1 MNKNQSYNRR
11 KFVKYVSSAA
21 VGTLFFRPLMGM
33 DKCISTGQTSLI
45 NELKHVVVAGKH
57 GRFYAWP
64 ANNGMWTWD
73 EGKEILIGYTDGPL
87 LEQRGHNIGHPQL
100 TKLARSKDGGKTWTS
115 ESPDNFVGDRSNP
128 APSPGNFTFDHRGFA
143 LRVAAAGYHGTDD
156 PTGRF
161 FVSYSRGKS
170 WQGPFR
176 FNDLND
182 DPNLEG
188 MQITARTSYL
198 VSDSDTCQLFMT
210 ARDPR
215 LEDANRL
222 DKPFVAE
229 TKDGGKTFQF
239 VSWIVPWSDPY
250 RAVMP
255 STVRT
260 SNGKIVVATRRRNPQ
275 DIEQQCWIDCYVSSD
290 KGRNWSYLSNVGLTG
305 VFNGNPPGLTL
316 LGDGRL
322 ACVYGNRSTR
332 QMIVRFSDDEGESWS
347 REYVIRDKPLNHDI
361 GYPQITQNADGKI
374 VAVYY
379 LATDEFPHSHIEAAI
394 WLP

>member
-1 MNKNQSYNRR
+1 M
-11 KFVKYVSSAA
+11 AA
-21 VGTLFFRPLMGM
+21 IGSLIVRPL
-33 DKCISTGQTSLI
+33 TGLNDGSGVNHSLLL
-45 NELKHVVVAGKH
+45 NDLRYKVVAEVPD
-57 GRFYAWP
+57 RFYAWP
-64 ANNGMWTWD
+64 ANNGMWSWD
-73 EGKEILIGYTDGPL
+73 EGEEILIGYTDGPW
-87 LEQRGHNIGHPQL
+87 LEQVGHNIGHPQL
-100 TKLARSKDGGKTWTS
+100 TKLARSKDGGETWMS
-115 ESPDNFVGDRSNP
+115 ESPENFVDGGGNP
-128 APSPGNFTFDHRGFA
+128 VSSPGNFTFDHRGFA

-170 WQGPFR
+170 WQGPYR
-176 FNDLND
+176 FNDLHD
-182 DPNLEG
+182 DQNLEG

-215 LEDANRL
+215 LEYANRL
-222 DKPFVAE
+222 DKPFVTE

-239 VSWIVPWSDPY
+239 ISWIVPWSDPY
-250 RAVMP
+250 RAAMP

-260 SNGKIVVATRRRNPQ
+260 SNGKIVVATRRRNPR
-275 DIEQQCWIDCYVSSD
+275 DIEQQCWVDCYASSD
-290 KGRNWSYLSNVGLTG
+290 EGRNWSYLSNVGLTG

-332 QMIVRFSDDEGESWS
+332 QIVVRFSDDEGESWS

-361 GYPQITQNADGKI
+361 GYPQITQNAAGKI

-379 LATDEFPHSHIEAAI
+379 LATDESPHSHIEAAT

>member
-1 MNKNQSYNRR
+1 MIFFSYSRR
-11 KFVKYVSSAA
+11 KFVRDVYSAA
-21 VGTLFFRPLMGM
+21 MGSLFVSPFMGLG
-33 DKCISTGQTSLI
+33 KINAAGQTPLF
-45 NELKHVVVAGKH
+45 NDLEHVVVAGED
-57 GRFYAWP
+57 GRFFAWP
-64 ANNGMWTWD
+64 ANNGMWTW
-73 EGKEILIGYTDGPL
+73 EGGKEILIGFTDGPWI
-87 LEQRGHNIGHPQL
+87 EQDGHNIGQPQL
-100 TKLARSKDGGKTWTS
+100 SRLARSINGGKTWAS
-115 ESPDNFVGDRSNP
+115 ESPENFVGSGIEQV
-128 APSPGNFTFDHRGFA
+128 PSPGGFQFDHKGFT

-170 WQGPFR
+170 WQGPYR
-176 FNDLND
+176 FNDLHD
-182 DPNLEG
+182 DQNLEG

-215 LEDANRL
+215 LEYANRL

-250 RAVMP
+250 RAAMP

-260 SNGKIVVATRRRNPQ
+260 SNGKIVVATRRRNPR
-275 DIEQQCWIDCYVSSD
+275 DIEQQCWVDCYASSD
-290 KGRNWSYLSNVGLTG
+290 EGRNWSYLSNVGLTG

-332 QMIVRFSDDEGESWS
+332 QIVVRFSDDEGESWS
-347 REYVIRDKPLNHDI
+347 REYVIREKPLNHDI

-379 LATDEFPHSHIEAAI
+379 LATDQSPHSHIEAAI